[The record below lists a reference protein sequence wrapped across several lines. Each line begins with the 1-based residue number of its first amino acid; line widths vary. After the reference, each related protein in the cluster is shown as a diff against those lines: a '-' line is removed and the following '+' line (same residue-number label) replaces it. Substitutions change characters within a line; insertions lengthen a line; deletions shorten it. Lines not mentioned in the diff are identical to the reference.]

1 MLLTGLAQEEHDVA
15 RCRVLLSF
23 TAILV
28 VWIDPGE
35 PLLARWFALASGPF
49 TIDPRIFLIM
59 ATHLTYSVLVFLG
72 LGRFLSMRLV
82 PWTAW
87 IDLLFAVAITTMTH
101 GPSGPSYPFFAF
113 AIVTS
118 ALRGG
123 LRQAAAMTTASLAV
137 YLAFGLVTHQ
147 GGADVLIMR
156 PVYLAISGYVVG
168 YLGQQRLD
176 LQADMQQLEV
186 AEQRHRI
193 GRELHDGYAQ
203 ALAGINL
210 RLEGAVR
217 RLRAGSTADALREL
231 EELHEG
237 VQREFDDFRR
247 YARALA
253 GVEDT
258 PAPSATPAP
267 LELHVTATFDAS
279 LPVADQVLGIARE
292 GLSNVRRHARAERA
306 TLDIRTRGDDIELA
320 IEDDGIGFASDV
332 IPWSIASRVR
342 ELHGRIEI
350 GERRPTGARV
360 FVVLPRS

>member
-1 MLLTGLAQEEHDVA
+1 MVPSGLAQEEHDVA

-49 TIDPRIFLIM
+49 TIDPRIFVIM
-59 ATHLTYSVLVFLG
+59 ATHLSYSVLVFLG
-72 LGRFLSMRLV
+72 LGRFLSLRLV
-82 PWTAW
+82 PYTAW

-101 GPSGPSYPFFAF
+101 GLSGPSYPFFAF

-123 LRQAAAMTTASLAV
+123 LRQAATMTTASLAF
-137 YLAFGLVTHQ
+137 YLAFGLLTQQ

-217 RLRAGSTADALREL
+217 RLRAGAGAEALREL

-253 GVEDT
+253 GVEET
-258 PAPSATPAP
+258 PAAMGTTAP
-267 LELHVTATFDAS
+267 LELRLTADFTAS

-292 GLSNVRRHARAERA
+292 GLSNVRRHARAQRA
-306 TLDIRTRGDDIELA
+306 ALDIRTHGDEIELS

-342 ELHGRIEI
+342 ELRGRIEV
-350 GERRPTGARV
+350 GERAPTGARV

>member
-1 MLLTGLAQEEHDVA
+1 MSRTGIEQEEHDVA

-23 TAILV
+23 SAILV

-49 TIDPRIFLIM
+49 TIDPRIFVIM

-72 LGRFLSMRLV
+72 LGRFLSVRLV
-82 PWTAW
+82 PYTAW

-123 LRQAAAMTTASLAV
+123 LRQAATMTTASLAF
-137 YLAFGLVTHQ
+137 YLAFGLLTQQ

-176 LQADMQQLEV
+176 LQEDMRQLEV

-217 RLRAGSTADALREL
+217 RLRAGSTENALREL

-253 GVEDT
+253 GVDDT
-258 PAPSATPAP
+258 PSATEASAP
-267 LELHVTATFDAS
+267 PELRVTADFAVP
-279 LPVADQVLGIARE
+279 LPVADHVLGLARE
-292 GLSNVRRHARAERA
+292 GLSNVRRHARAEVA
-306 TLDIRTRGDDIELA
+306 VLDIRTQGDEIHLS
-320 IEDDGIGFASDV
+320 IEDDGVGFASDV
-332 IPWSIASRVR
+332 IPWSLASRVR
-342 ELHGRIEI
+342 ELRGRIEI
-350 GERRPTGARV
+350 GDRSPTGARV
-360 FVVLPRS
+360 AIRLPMS